1 MAIQSAIANRA
12 ADLHTRMMKSAEALA
27 VAAGIQLPP
36 TFPYVR
42 DDAFRA
48 NDQTEWACQVIE
60 AATAAIEQKRGAENG

>member
-1 MAIQSAIANRA
+1 MATQAAIQNRA
-12 ADLHTRMMKSAEALA
+12 ADLQRRVVKSAEALA
-27 VAAGIQLPP
+27 VATGIDLPP

-48 NDQTEWACQVIE
+48 NDQMEWACKVIE